1 MRALPRWHSKTVHIK
16 TKGDANMKYKREI
29 PRQKG
34 FWIGIGACALVGLI
48 AATIAYFSS
57 SHMFENNFKSSFNH
71 SIELYDLVDA
81 DKAMNMWPGETIGT
95 HVIIKNTGDPV
106 LARVKYFVLGVDY
119 DEEVSSSE
127 EFPIDEAKKMTG
139 WDLEHAPGGFMDPV
153 FDSNK
158 FLFTESD
165 NTYYYQGIIP
175 SNTEVQHLKQI
186 SFGETSDS
194 EDFSYLNPSYTGSTP
209 WEDDS
214 NWSYSN
220 GAGYGTMREFSNS
233 PRRSILGVYIETI
246 PATNPDGSSLDADT
260 VAKADVDI
268 LKGYWDALIPETGS

>member
-1 MRALPRWHSKTVHIK
+1 
-16 TKGDANMKYKREI
+16 MKYKREI

-81 DKAMNMWPGETIGT
+81 DKAMNMWPGETIDT
-95 HVIIKNTGDPV
+95 HVVIKNTGDPV
-106 LARVKYFVLGVDY
+106 LARVKYFVGGMGYDDEGSLSAPTVD
-119 DEEVSSSE
+119 EVKE
-127 EFPIDEAKKMTG
+127 IAG
-139 WDLEHAPGGFMDPV
+139 QDLEQAPGGFTDPV
-153 FDSNK
+153 FDSDK

-175 SNTEVQHLKQI
+175 SNTEVKHLKQI
-186 SFGETSDS
+186 SFGDATAIG
-194 EDFSYLNPSYTGSTP
+194 DFSYLNPSYTGGTP

-214 NWSYSN
+214 NWSRSN
-220 GAGYGTMREFSNS
+220 TAGYGTMKEFSNY
-233 PRRSILGVYIETI
+233 PRRAALGVCIETI
-246 PATNPDGSSLDADT
+246 QATNPDGSSLDAKT
-260 VAKADVDI
+260 VAEASADT
-268 LKGYWDALIPETGS
+268 LKGYWDKLVPETAS